1 MSSSNPWSK
10 FEDRSIPSTLELHSD
25 IFKVLKKEDRII
37 DFGCGYGKTCFELV
51 TKGYGSVIGVDINN
65 NGIEYAQDHVR
76 KNEITGCR
84 FSVENVAGLSF
95 NDNSFTFGIMQA
107 FLTTIPNEKDR
118 KSIFSEAS
126 RVICPGGFLYIAE
139 FTQSWDIP
147 KYEKRYLSAISEGYE
162 KGSFPVINS
171 HTGELDYV
179 ARHYT
184 EKELT
189 TLLTT
194 ENFKIETLQNEKFT
208 TRTGNIVDGVVMI
221 AKNARKT

>member
-1 MSSSNPWSK
+1 MNSSNPWSK

-37 DFGCGYGKTCFELV
+37 DFGCGYGKTCFDLAS
-51 TKGYGSVIGVDINN
+51 KGYGSITGVDINQ
-65 NGIEYAQDHVR
+65 NGIEYAQDHIR
-76 KNEITGCR
+76 KNEITACK

-95 NDNSFTFGIMQA
+95 KENSFTFGIMQA
-107 FLTTIPNEKDR
+107 FLTTIPNEPDR

-126 RVICPGGFLYIAE
+126 RVICPDGYLYIAE

-147 KYEKRYLSAISEGYE
+147 KYAKRYQSAIAEGYE
-162 KGSFPVINS
+162 KGNFPVMNAK
-171 HTGELDYV
+171 TGELEYV

-184 EKELT
+184 REELT

-194 ENFKIETLQNEKFT
+194 ANFNIQTLQPEKFT
-208 TRTGNIVDGVVMI
+208 TRTGNIVEGIVII
-221 AKNARKT
+221 AKNAKKA